1 MSYDS
6 TQHLHEYLSQLQEQ
20 QTELISL
27 GEKDP
32 EMKPLVQE
40 ELSTLEKQIS
50 ELHNTIKDIESEV
63 QEIVHENCILEFRP
77 GAGGDEAKLWMEEM
91 IGMYT
96 RYAQNKKL
104 KVEPLDS
111 NVLKIIGKKAWAT
124 FRFES
129 GVHRVQRVP
138 ETESS
143 GRIHTSTASVAV
155 IPEIPETDIE
165 IRDEDLSWQFARAGG
180 AGGQNVN
187 KVNTAVYLTHEPSG
201 IMVHARQERSQEQ
214 NRQVALT
221 LLRSKLWELQEEER
235 LKTIGDAR
243 AAIGSAARAEKI
255 RTYNFPQNR
264 LTDHRIPQSW
274 HDLDRRL
281 TGDLDDIIEA
291 LRNWEKDQLNR
302 DGRENSGAT
311 SN

>member
-6 TQHLHEYLSQLQEQ
+6 TQHLHDYVTQLETQLNDLEALA
-20 QTELISL
+20 ES
-27 GEKDP
+27 DP
-32 EMKPLVQE
+32 DMKPLVQE
-40 ELSTLEKQIS
+40 EAKTLQKQID
-50 ELHNTIKDIESEV
+50 ELKGTIDSIEN
-63 QEIVHENCILEFRP
+63 EIQVTVHENCILEFRP

-91 IGMYT
+91 MGMYT
-96 RYAQNKKL
+96 RYAQLKKL
-104 KVEPLDS
+104 KIEPLDTA
-111 NVLKIIGKKAWAT
+111 VLKIIGKKAWDT

-155 IPEIPETDIE
+155 IPEIPDTDIE
-165 IRDEDLSWQFARAGG
+165 IREEDLSWQFARAGG

-187 KVNTAVYLTHEPSG
+187 KVNTAVYLTHQPSG

-221 LLRSKLWELQEEER
+221 LLRGRLWELEEEKR
-235 LKTIGDAR
+235 LKEIGDAR
-243 AAIGSAARAEKI
+243 SAIGSAARAEKI

-281 TGDLDDIIEA
+281 VGDLDDVIEA
-291 LRNWEKDQLNR
+291 LKAWEK
-302 DGRENSGAT
+302 EESSET
-311 SN
+311 SLEEKS

>member
-6 TQHLHEYLSQLQEQ
+6 TQHLHEYLTQLQNQ
-20 QTELISL
+20 QDELKQL
-27 GEKDP
+27 AENDP
-32 EMKPLVQE
+32 DMAPLVAE
-40 ELSTLEKQIS
+40 ELETMAAQMKDLQATIASIETTDTN
-50 ELHNTIKDIESEV
+50 EL
-63 QEIVHENCILEFRP
+63 QHENCILEFRP

-96 RYAQNKKL
+96 RYAQLKKL
-104 KVEPLDS
+104 KVEPMDAG
-111 NVLKIIGKKAWAT
+111 VLKIIGKQAWKT

-155 IPEIPETDIE
+155 IPEIPEQSVN
-165 IRDEDLSWQFARAGG
+165 IREDELTWQFARAGG

-187 KVNTAVYLTHEPSG
+187 KVNTAVYLTHVPSG

-221 LLRSKLWELQEEER
+221 LLRGKLWEIMEEER
-235 LKTIGDAR
+235 LKEIGDAR

-281 TGDLDDIIEA
+281 VGDLDDIIEA
-291 LRNWEKDQLNR
+291 LKVWEKEQIAL
-302 DGRENSGAT
+302 
-311 SN
+311 

>member
-27 GEKDP
+27 AEKDP

-40 ELSTLEKQIS
+40 ELATLEKQIS

-63 QEIVHENCILEFRP
+63 QEITHENCILEFRP